1 MFEGNTPK
9 LKDLRKL
16 SRSINDYPVNIDTVI
31 DSAYKLKSNGDM
43 IAFLELFIDEGKT
56 TFDSRRELFER
67 TSELAM
73 IIQEEREQ
81 IFEHEHTM

>member
-1 MFEGNTPK
+1 
-9 LKDLRKL
+9 
-16 SRSINDYPVNIDTVI
+16 
-31 DSAYKLKSNGDM
+31 M
-43 IAFLELFIDEGKT
+43 IAFLELFIYEGKT

-81 IFEHEHTM
+81 IYEHEHTM